1 MRAGRITRVTPPFLC
16 PPCTLFCISICRDS
30 LARAP
35 QGQRG
40 LQQHD
45 AQRCDGAHCLG
56 PGGRGARAPLR
67 LGATLTL
74 PFLKPAGCGV
84 SALPLV
90 TAGSFPRSCHR
101 GTGWGLRLCCPK
113 APEAQRCGDAASEIS
128 RCQLLVPITVWEG
141 KAGRASAAGEQEE
154 EHDGKGK
161 HLVLLQGEMFSGCIR
176 SLALSLQVPPDIL
189 GSCRKGTAT
198 RGQNPS
204 ASLQLPGMLGTSWSH

>member
-1 MRAGRITRVTPPFLC
+1 MRAGRITRVTPPFCAL
-16 PPCTLFCISICRDS
+16 RARY
-30 LARAP
+30 LAFLSAETAWHEHPKGRES
-35 QGQRG
+35 
-40 LQQHD
+40 
-45 AQRCDGAHCLG
+45 CSSDGSSDVM
-56 PGGRGARAPLR
+56 GRTARAPLR

-74 PFLKPAGCGV
+74 PFLLPAGCGV

-90 TAGSFPRSCHR
+90 TAGSFPRSCHW
-101 GTGWGLRLCCPK
+101 GTGWGLWLCCPK
-113 APEAQRCGDAASEIS
+113 APEAQRCGEAASELS

-141 KAGRASAAGEQEE
+141 KAGRASAAAEQEE

-161 HLVLLQGEMFSGCIR
+161 HLVLLQGKMFLGCMR

-204 ASLQLPGMLGTSWSH
+204 AGLQLPGMLGTSWSH